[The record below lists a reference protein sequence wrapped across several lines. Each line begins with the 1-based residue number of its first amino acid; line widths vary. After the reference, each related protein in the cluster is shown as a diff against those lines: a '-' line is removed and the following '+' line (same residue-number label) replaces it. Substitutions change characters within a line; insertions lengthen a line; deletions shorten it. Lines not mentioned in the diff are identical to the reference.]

1 MNHNGS
7 SLRNYFVV
15 YILMWLAWI
24 GLHSLIL
31 INNGI
36 SIYSALTDSII
47 SNTLLF
53 IFCIM
58 VTNVLRYYQ
67 PGKSSSRYLF
77 LWCLILAGLWFFIMK
92 FTITYLLE
100 YDTDFMELFSATLL
114 LRLFL
119 AVILLGGSILLMWV
133 WQNIQSQKEENQLHF
148 QALKM
153 AKDAELSSLRQ
164 QLQPHFLFNSLN
176 SISALA
182 GSKPEQA
189 RLMIQQ
195 LSDFLRG
202 TLQKD
207 ESRFVSL
214 SEELTHLKLYLDIEK
229 VRFGYRLNTVFDI
242 AEECNSWLLPPLL
255 LQPIVEN
262 AIKFGLYDTLEA
274 VTISI
279 FARIDNDGLVI
290 EVRNPFDESA
300 ARPNKGTGF
309 GLNSV
314 SRRLFLLYNR
324 SDLLKTRAEGPV
336 FFTTLTI
343 PQTSR

>member
-7 SLRNYFVV
+7 SLRNYFII

-36 SIYSALTDSII
+36 SIYPALTDSIV

-53 IFCIM
+53 VLCLM
-58 VTNVLRYYQ
+58 VTNVLRFYQ
-67 PGKSSSRYLF
+67 PGRSSSRYLF

-92 FTITYLLE
+92 FIIISLLG
-100 YDTDFMELFSATLL
+100 YDTAFMDLFNATLL
-114 LRLFL
+114 LRLLL
-119 AVILLGGSILLMWV
+119 AVMLIGGSILLMWV
-133 WQNIQSQKEENQLHF
+133 WQNIQSQKEEDRLHF
-148 QALKM
+148 QALKT
-153 AKDAELSSLRQ
+153 AKDAELASLRQ

-182 GSKPEQA
+182 GSRPEQA

-202 TLQKD
+202 TLHKD
-207 ESRFVSL
+207 ESRFVTL
-214 SEELTHLKLYLDIEK
+214 SEELAHLKLYLDIEK
-229 VRFGYRLNTVFDI
+229 VRFGHRLNTVFDI
-242 AEECNSWLLPPLL
+242 AGECNACLLPPLL

-279 FARIDNDGLVI
+279 SARIEPDGLLV

-300 ARPNKGTGF
+300 SRPNKGTGF

-314 SRRLFLLYNR
+314 SRRLFLLYSR

-343 PQTSR
+343 PQASK